1 MYHSALPLSPSSSW
15 LYECYIAELA
25 QEVRVVK
32 GLPKEWG
39 GCSRTVLLDNKPTA
53 LSYWNNKVA
62 VGSEH
67 RDILILDAITGSQ
80 TAIFP
85 GHTDVVGCLMFL
97 FDGTSLVS
105 GSNDNTVKL
114 WDVQTGGVVKTFSGH
129 TSWVNSVS
137 ISADNTTI
145 ASASMDLTIRLWDI
159 QTGTCHQIIGDEDG
173 ASCIKFSP
181 TNPQTLFS
189 SSDGWIVQWDIDGHY
204 IGLIHNGYQIA
215 FSPDG
220 TQCILREEEDV
231 TIQNINSGVIVA
243 QFYMSSSSHSSC
255 CCFSPDGT
263 LLAVV
268 NNNTDVCVLYIA
280 GTDLYLIETFTG
292 HATSITSLVF
302 SSPSSLIS
310 TSDDKSV
317 KFWWIGT
324 SLTNQVVT
332 DPKSTAFNLASTKS
346 TKNGPI
352 IPIDLPDGVMKTWG
366 VSTRSYKGS
375 LQISDKDSH
384 QSNILLIDSV
394 LIFVWYTDGKIN
406 IWDAGQGELL
416 HTIDVPGGTVK
427 DLRVS
432 GDGSKVF
439 CLYEESIQ
447 AWDIWTRE
455 AVGKGEFQS
464 NKNKESFFSSSPSIV
479 ATDASKVWIN
489 AGFFMG
495 VHGWDFGI
503 LGLPPHKLSNELP
516 DMHHL
521 NDTKLWEI
529 DMSRMKDIA
538 TGKVVFQLPERFG
551 KPLHVQCS
559 GQCLV
564 AHLRSKEVLV
574 LDFSHVFI

>member
-1 MYHSALPLSPSSSW
+1 
-15 LYECYIAELA
+15 
-25 QEVRVVK
+25 VVK
-32 GLPKEWG
+32 GLPTEWG
-39 GCSRTVLLDNKPTA
+39 GCLRTVLLNNTPTA

-85 GHTDVVGCLMFL
+85 GHTDAVGCLSFL
-97 FDGTSLVS
+97 LDGTSLVS
-105 GSNDNTVKL
+105 GSHDNTIKL

-129 TSWVNSVS
+129 TGWVDSVS

-145 ASASMDLTIRLWDI
+145 ASASSDTTIRLWNI
-159 QTGTCHQIIGDEDG
+159 QTGACHQIIELEEG
-173 ASCIKFSP
+173 SNCVKFSP
-181 TNPQTLFS
+181 KNPQALIC
-189 SSDGWIVQWDIDGHY
+189 SSDGFIIQWNVDGHN
-204 IGLIHNGYQIA
+204 IGSIHDGHQIA
-215 FSPDG
+215 VSLDGYNIALSPDG
-220 TQCILREEEDV
+220 AQIMLRDEECV
-231 TIQNINSGVIVA
+231 TVQNIDSGVIVT
-243 QFYMSSSSHSSC
+243 QFDMASSYHSSC

-263 LLAVV
+263 FMAVID
-268 NNNTDVCVLYIA
+268 NNTDICVLHIS
-280 GTDLYLIETFTG
+280 GPELYLIETFTG
-292 HATSITSLVF
+292 HATSITSIAF
-302 SSPSSLIS
+302 SSPISLIS
-310 TSDDKSV
+310 ASDDKSV
-317 KFWWIGT
+317 KFWQIGT
-324 SLTNQVVT
+324 SLMNQVVT
-332 DPKSTAFNLASTKS
+332 NPKSTPFTLPSTKS

-352 IPIDLPDGVMKTWG
+352 IPLDLPDGVMKTWG
-366 VSTRSYKGS
+366 VSTSPYKGS
-375 LQISDKDSH
+375 LQIPDKDSH
-384 QSNILLIDSV
+384 QSNILLIDSA

-406 IWDAGQGELL
+406 IWDARQGELL
-416 HTIDVPGGTVK
+416 NTIDVPGGCVE

-455 AVGKGEFQS
+455 AVGKGEFQG
-464 NKNKESFFSSSPSIV
+464 NKSKRLWYSSSPAIV

-489 AGFFMG
+489 AGAFMG

-503 LGLPPHKLSNELP
+503 PDWPPVKLSNELP
-516 DMHHL
+516 DMLHL

-551 KPLHVQCS
+551 KPLHVQYS

-574 LDFSHVFI
+574 LDFSHVFIQ